1 MLSREIFY
9 CKNQFSELNYHKFT
23 GTQALKCLQSL
34 SIDIYRNQKKLKSMK
49 NEAQNTRLSSHRNK
63 FETALKFISSKKTQ
77 PKDLL
82 YKSLT

>member
-23 GTQALKCLQSL
+23 GTQALRCLQSL
-34 SIDIYRNQKKLKSMK
+34 SIDIFRNPNKSKSTK
-49 NEAQNTRLSSHRNK
+49 NEAQSTRLSSHRNK
-63 FETALKFISSKKTQ
+63 FETALKFTSLKKTQ

-82 YKSLT
+82 YKFLT